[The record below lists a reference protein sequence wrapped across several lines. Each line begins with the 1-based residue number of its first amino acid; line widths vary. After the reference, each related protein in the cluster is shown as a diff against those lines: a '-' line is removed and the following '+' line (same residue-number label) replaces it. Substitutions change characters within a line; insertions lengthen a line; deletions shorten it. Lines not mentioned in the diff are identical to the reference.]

1 MGDKCYNVAT
11 HLLEKS
17 ICYTEPLHRNTPLNI
32 TNSHSSSPHLRV
44 NLLFMSSKESL
55 QWMKEL
61 MPFKFNPL
69 PRGVAAH
76 NFDLFHRD
84 FLERL
89 RVRYE
94 TSPPSVMEWFE
105 TPYLHGLLQ
114 LFSIEQRQ
122 QVMWGRKITIKS
134 LGGFDEVLD
143 FLAVPMKGETFV
155 LYKEYVQELDK
166 DMYIKKYLK
175 SSYPIFFGDE
185 ITSRY
190 HFDNHKLCISQ
201 RSKKKLPTIRF
212 EEESV
217 DYLWSKEHWHVTWNV
232 FPPKTN

>member
-1 MGDKCYNVAT
+1 
-11 HLLEKS
+11 
-17 ICYTEPLHRNTPLNI
+17 
-32 TNSHSSSPHLRV
+32 
-44 NLLFMSSKESL
+44 
-55 QWMKEL
+55 MKEL

-69 PRGVAAH
+69 PRGVVAH

-201 RSKKKLPTIRF
+201 RSKKNYQQYDLKKRVWIICGQRNTGMSHGMYSPQKQIEIPYMIMLAV
-212 EEESV
+212 EDME
-217 DYLWSKEHWHVTWNV
+217 
-232 FPPKTN
+232 KTMPSDLIHIILSYAFGRSRDIEKYTFVK